1 MVNRQRFGQLS
12 LAGLTLAAIS
22 QCLVAQLP
30 DPAAPHRTQVGRFFG
45 VGVGAGYHSD
55 LSAPRQLYP
64 GLHRSCPHSGC
75 QHNGYLHSGYLH
87 SGYPTAIAQ
96 PLHGHLGFIPP
107 PPPNAWAPPSGYSQ
121 PADSW
126 VGIDGNAPPGG
137 PPKRGFAEEHLPPQ
151 EALPGELQWGSPP
164 AWGQAPPARAADEP
178 EAPPPAREQLPAPRP
193 GPPTIESEP
202 APDLA
207 PKPKPA
213 PAPTA
218 LPADDNDDEL
228 DLLSWRR
235 QQQQHRQRLWQ
246 QWQAPESTWAG
257 DPARIGQRGSGRLG
271 EHPPRR

>member
-22 QCLVAQLP
+22 QCVVAQLP

-64 GLHRSCPHSGC
+64 GLHHHCPHSGC
-75 QHNGYLHSGYLH
+75 RQSGCQQSGYL
-87 SGYPTAIAQ
+87 TATVQ
-96 PLHGHLGFIPP
+96 PLHSHLGFIPA
-107 PPPNAWAPPSGYSQ
+107 PPPNAWVPPYGYSQ
-121 PADSW
+121 AADSW
-126 VGIDGNAPPGG
+126 RGIDGNASMSGL
-137 PPKRGFAEEHLPPQ
+137 PKRGFTEEHLPPQ
-151 EALPGELQWGSPP
+151 ETLPGELQWGSPP
-164 AWGQAPPARAADEP
+164 AWGQAPPATTAEEP
-178 EAPPPAREQLPAPRP
+178 ETTAPSEREQLPAPRP
-193 GPPTIESEP
+193 APPAIESEP
-202 APDLA
+202 ASELA
-207 PKPKPA
+207 PTPKPA
-213 PAPTA
+213 PAPTS
-218 LPADDNDDEL
+218 LPADNDDEL

-257 DPARIGQRGSGRLG
+257 DPARIGQRGSTRLG